1 MKFKKSLSLLL
12 SAVMV
17 AGCATV
23 AVTAA
28 ESDSESVGYSN
39 QSFLE
44 TEAGQAKNTNDF
56 GAKYSTASTTWKTW
70 SPKADSVK
78 VKLYHTG
85 SDNEAGAG
93 AIGEYDMTKDSAGIW
108 SVTLQGDYK
117 DVYYTYLVNV
127 NGAVNETQDIYSQ
140 AVGVNGNR
148 SMVVDLDSTD
158 PDGWDT
164 DHHVFQSSP
173 TASVVWE
180 AHVRDFSIAA
190 NSGVSEENKGRYL
203 AFTEG
208 GTTLN
213 GQAGAMSTCVDYLVE
228 NGINTVQLQPIY
240 DFGSV
245 NETIASSSTNRN
257 WGYDPVNYNVP
268 EGSYSSNP
276 YDGNVRIKE
285 FKQLVQALHDRGITV
300 VMDVVYNHTY
310 LSDGSCFSKTVP
322 GYYYR
327 MTSSTAYSNGSGC
340 GNETASDKQMFRK
353 YMVDSC
359 AYWAEEYHIDGF
371 RFDLM
376 ALHDTTTMNEI
387 RQKLNSFPNGNKILM
402 YGEPW
407 TGGTS
412 QCPNSC
418 TQSRVTSLD
427 NGVGMFNDTYRDA
440 IKGSTDGADGN
451 FIQGSETDTGKIATG
466 IQGKSFAAKAP
477 SQTVA
482 YADAHDNLILW
493 DKLVKSNGST
503 NYTGTDGN
511 IQNQAIGVMTLLM
524 TSQGIPF
531 MTAGSEMG
539 RTKKGDAN
547 SYKSS
552 DAINE
557 IDWSRANTMKNLP
570 QWYKTMMAVRSNVT
584 AINSNS
590 FVSPAFASQM
600 GHVIAYTYTNNTSGE
615 WNKVCVLYNNGT
627 SSYTISGLGAS
638 SWKVV
643 ANSVAGSSISKTGA
657 DIKGIADLNSSSVS
671 VPGKGTIVLINGFGN
686 KTVNESFGTLT
697 VNHVTESGNVIKTQ
711 NAKYRVGSTYR
722 ALPDSTILFSRRLV
736 STTGSTSGT
745 VTAGSNPTVT
755 STYSD
760 NAISDRYLTVKY
772 VDGSGTSIKETAK
785 THLKEGD
792 SYNVAAPAIQ
802 GYELDTAKFPAETV
816 GTFDGNDKTISFVYK
831 KLATTSTKVHY
842 YNSTGAAN
850 VWMYAYTED
859 GTAIFGTWDSVTSKP
874 QAKLTSVGNGWMDGT
889 IPAGSAYVIFRLSG
903 GKQEPGM
910 GESGYLV
917 ADEAWI
923 QNKSVTFTSTVKTSH
938 INLQTGEKIA
948 PDTIK
953 TAEKVTVNDSY
964 TTTALPGRM
973 DAVAPG
979 NANGKYAPGVINVVY
994 FYTDGGVI
1002 PTEPTDPPTE
1012 PTDPP
1017 TEPTEPTDDPTGIL
1031 IGDVDMDGQITIG
1044 DATIIQRHLAE
1055 LTALTGDALIA
1066 ADCDGDGRVA
1076 IKDVTLILKKNAEY
1090 TDEIG
1095 RVGRR
1100 VAR

>member
-407 TGGTS
+407 TGGGS

-440 IKGSTDGADGN
+440 ELCRKGALSDRCLRRRARQPHSLGQARQIQRQHQLHRHRRQYSESGN
-451 FIQGSETDTGKIATG
+451 RRYDPFDDLAGYSVYDRR
-466 IQGKSFAAKAP
+466 
-477 SQTVA
+477 
-482 YADAHDNLILW
+482 LR
-493 DKLVKSNGST
+493 NG
-503 NYTGTDGN
+503 
-511 IQNQAIGVMTLLM
+511 QNQK
-524 TSQGIPF
+524 
-531 MTAGSEMG
+531 G
-539 RTKKGDAN
+539 RRQQLQVLRRDQRDRLVT
-547 SYKSS
+547 
-552 DAINE
+552 
-557 IDWSRANTMKNLP
+557 RANTMKNLP

-643 ANSVAGSSISKTGA
+643 ANSVSGSSISKTGA

-686 KTVNESFGTLT
+686 KTVDESFGTLT
-697 VNHVTESGNVIKTQ
+697 VKHVTESGDVIKTQ

-755 STYSD
+755 FTYSD
-760 NAISDRYLTVKY
+760 NAISDGYLTVKY